1 MFNIKYTNGENR
13 NYVPY
18 IEHYACYQ
26 LNAARHT
33 VTVTS
38 EMTVENRMVLDVTAA
53 SRR

>member
-1 MFNIKYTNGENR
+1 MFNIKNINAKYAT
-13 NYVPY
+13 YVPY
-18 IEHYACYQ
+18 IEHYVRYQ

-38 EMTVENRMVLDVTAA
+38 EMSVENRMVLDVTAA